1 MRLAPRHAL
10 FVLPLLLGSPA
21 PAQEMEVE
29 VGTRLICDTQEQVE
43 RFVALYDGDA
53 ERTVERVNSAVHD
66 PSACGV
72 STMAYV
78 RGTQLGTARNK
89 DSAFE
94 IAPILVL
101 GVVTNAGVRSVK
113 PARYF
118 SAFEL
123 DEIPV

>member
-1 MRLAPRHAL
+1 MRFAPWYAL
-10 FVLPLLLGSPA
+10 FVLPLILGP
-21 PAQEMEVE
+21 PAQAQEVEVE
-29 VGTRLICDTQEQVE
+29 VGTKLICDTQEQVE
-43 RFVALYDGDA
+43 RFVALYDGDTA
-53 ERTVERVNSAVHD
+53 KTVERVNTAEHD
-66 PSACGV
+66 PTACGL

-78 RGTQLGTARNK
+78 RGSQLGTARNK
-89 DSAFE
+89 DAAFE

-101 GVVTNAGVRSVK
+101 GIVTEAGVRSVT

>member
-1 MRLAPRHAL
+1 
-10 FVLPLLLGSPA
+10 LLLGSPA

-53 ERTVERVNSAVHD
+53 ERTVERVNGAVHD
-66 PSACGV
+66 PSACSV

-101 GVVTNAGVRSVK
+101 GVVTEAGVRSVK

>member
-1 MRLAPRHAL
+1 MKLGPWHAL
-10 FVLPLLLGSPA
+10 LVLPLLLGSPA
-21 PAQEMEVE
+21 QAQEVEVE
-29 VGTRLICDTQEQVE
+29 VGTRVICDTQEQVE

-53 ERTVERVNSAVHD
+53 EKTVERVNTAEHD
-66 PSACGV
+66 PTACGV
-72 STMAYV
+72 STMAYI

-89 DSAFE
+89 DAAFE

-101 GVVTNAGVRSVK
+101 GIVTGAGVRSVK

-123 DEIPV
+123 DELPA